1 MSKRSNEIKIY
12 LKQDIKDRLDY
23 LANLMEIPT
32 SRLLRFMIEEETFI
46 NQINVSIQVV
56 EKAKQLKKDKE
67 NQLSIYD
74 IK

>member
-1 MSKRSNEIKIY
+1 MKKNEIRVY

-23 LANLMEIPT
+23 LASLMEIPT

-46 NQINVSIQVV
+46 NQVNVSIQVV

-67 NQLSIYD
+67 SQISIYD

>member
-1 MSKRSNEIKIY
+1 MSKRKNEITVY

-23 LANLMEIPT
+23 LAKLMDIPT

-46 NQINVSIQVV
+46 NQINVSTQVI

-67 NQLSIYD
+67 NQLTIYD

>member
-1 MSKRSNEIKIY
+1 MSKRKNEITIY

-23 LANLMEIPT
+23 LANLMDIPT

-46 NQINVSIQVV
+46 NQVNVSIQVV

-67 NQLSIYD
+67 SQLSIYD

>member
-1 MSKRSNEIKIY
+1 MKKNEIRVY
-12 LKQDIKDRLDY
+12 LKQDIKAKLDY
-23 LANLMEIPT
+23 LSMLMEIPT
-32 SRLLRFMIEEETFI
+32 SRLLRIMIEEEAFI
-46 NQINVSIQVV
+46 KQLDVSISVI